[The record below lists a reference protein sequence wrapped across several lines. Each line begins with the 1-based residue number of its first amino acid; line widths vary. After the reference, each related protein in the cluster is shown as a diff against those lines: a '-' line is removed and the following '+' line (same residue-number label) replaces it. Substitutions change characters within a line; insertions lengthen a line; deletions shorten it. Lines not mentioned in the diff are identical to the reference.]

1 MGLKLNNPCYEI
13 VYEPEPDSDFEEFNL
28 ICRNCWEE
36 NDTLPMPTRTYCFS
50 SVPQEFRNQRCDF
63 CHGRFWRYK
72 KQKPTTFTLGD
83 LQQIKEELAKVK
95 LRRNEN
101 CKI

>member
-13 VYEPEPDSDFEEFNL
+13 VYPSDDPEEEEFHL
-28 ICRNCWEE
+28 ICRHCWEE

-63 CHGRFWRYK
+63 CYGRFWRYK
-72 KQKPTTFTLGD
+72 KHITKFTLGD
-83 LQQIKEELAKVK
+83 IQQIREEIAKVK
-95 LRRNEN
+95 IRRKEN